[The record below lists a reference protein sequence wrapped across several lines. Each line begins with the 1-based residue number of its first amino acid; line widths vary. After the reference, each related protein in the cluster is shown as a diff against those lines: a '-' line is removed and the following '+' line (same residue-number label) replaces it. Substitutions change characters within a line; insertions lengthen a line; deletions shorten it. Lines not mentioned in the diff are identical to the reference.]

1 MWAVGS
7 RGSNKSHLT
16 WGGGGSPVRGT
27 EAKSRGQGVGAR
39 AVPLC
44 SPLCLSS
51 CGSIIPSQ
59 LPDSETPP
67 PLQVPTSFPPS
78 LPQAP
83 ALPPPS
89 PKYPGDFSSPASSLG
104 CGLSPLCSCS
114 QLLFS
119 KGKIEMPISWMGL
132 GGGVSIYVIQ
142 CPGTQEMLLDGPQED
157 SSTD

>member
-27 EAKSRGQGVGAR
+27 EAKSRGQGVGAW
-39 AVPLC
+39 ALPLC

-51 CGSIIPSQ
+51 CGSITPSQ

-67 PLQVPTSFPPS
+67 PLQVPTSSPPS

-104 CGLSPLCSCS
+104 CGLSPLCSAPSSYSPKEKLKC
-114 QLLFS
+114 LFHV
-119 KGKIEMPISWMGL
+119 WGL
-132 GGGVSIYVIQ
+132 GGEHL
-142 CPGTQEMLLDGPQED
+142 CD
-157 SSTD
+157 SRPWHTGDAP